1 MEAQRDSSCH
11 IGKKERRRVSSLQAN
26 GTNGAGVSGRA
37 QHASERFAHFPCE
50 QHCRRS
56 DGRFKRPSQPSGEEE
71 YFMSISGRSFLA
83 AFDRS
88 ITLIFHTSRVL
99 RRRGGKEFGCSVYVS
114 NVVPSSKAAQYGL
127 KAGDE
132 LIRVNGLTLLES
144 THEEVANLI
153 RLKKTIT
160 LTVRAVGMIPD
171 MRPGSNAVGWKVV
184 AEEKPKSR
192 SESLLK
198 STKRVQV
205 TVDQEAGM
213 GAKIYCDGKNG
224 VSIVSVT
231 PNSALQHAGLQAGD
245 VIVEVNGNGLLNVSQ
260 SEAVRLLKSSNV
272 LVLTVRVDDEKSE
285 GTLGD
290 SDKRSGG
297 GGVGGGGGGRRGNGH
312 YNPFDNPPEDFELR
326 LQDVDLDAELV
337 PNPGQESTGFELKS
351 RDGAAPPKLE
361 VRQKKQDQWERFQ
374 SHLSVLGMEVEEQ
387 SKMLPGMASPAADGY
402 GFALSLPT
410 LMSMFPAG
418 GHTDPDGE
426 EGDASFSGLL
436 TSPERPGDEQ
446 DRRRKPKPDTFTITS
461 STLLTTRFTSTICKR
476 TGVKEEQPDDLH
488 AHSGAGIEAGQRSQS
503 APLPQGRGG
512 VRTEAEQLWGH
523 EEEQYWG
530 PAVLLPPA
538 PMGVSKSVS
547 SDLSSYQ
554 FPVDEEEVPA
564 TPPPPPPMDKAP
576 SGSAL
581 KKTTSDTK
589 ARTKKPSF
597 SDSVEIIGMNEST
610 TLSAV
615 TEAAAEGVHPSN
627 MEFSQ
632 EVLNGREVAFHTV
645 PKTAPLKIAIRG
657 GTDTPLGGQIIISQ
671 ILEGG
676 AAAQYGRLH
685 VGDQILVCDGVSLL
699 EVTHNEAAQALKRA
713 IDMEST
719 SIDLVVAVNKAEQE
733 DVKTTV
739 AQTQPLPMKA
749 PVQVNQS
756 NKSGTGNSVQ
766 KSALK
771 LHSPITTR

>member
-1 MEAQRDSSCH
+1 MPTCFH
-11 IGKKERRRVSSLQAN
+11 LNFVLFSL
-26 GTNGAGVSGRA
+26 TNNFLRNLRA
-37 QHASERFAHFPCE
+37 
-50 QHCRRS
+50 
-56 DGRFKRPSQPSGEEE
+56 
-71 YFMSISGRSFLA
+71 
-83 AFDRS
+83 
-88 ITLIFHTSRVL
+88 
-99 RRRGGKEFGCSVYVS
+99 
-114 NVVPSSKAAQYGL
+114 
-127 KAGDE
+127 
-132 LIRVNGLTLLES
+132 LLEIR
-144 THEEVANLI
+144 TREV
-153 RLKKTIT
+153 
-160 LTVRAVGMIPD
+160 VVVG
-171 MRPGSNAVGWKVV
+171 
-184 AEEKPKSR
+184 
-192 SESLLK
+192 
-198 STKRVQV
+198 
-205 TVDQEAGM
+205 
-213 GAKIYCDGKNG
+213 
-224 VSIVSVT
+224 
-231 PNSALQHAGLQAGD
+231 
-245 VIVEVNGNGLLNVSQ
+245 
-260 SEAVRLLKSSNV
+260 
-272 LVLTVRVDDEKSE
+272 
-285 GTLGD
+285 
-290 SDKRSGG
+290 
-297 GGVGGGGGGRRGNGH
+297 GGGGGGRRGNGH

-436 TSPERPGDEQ
+436 TSPERPGDEVVGREGSPRSSMAMDMSHFGGEMPPTLANLFSKTGEGNQ
-446 DRRRKPKPDTFTITS
+446 NQTRSPSLAPPSSPPVSPPPFASVQGSRRNS
-461 STLLTTRFTSTICKR
+461 QMTSTPTQVPGSR
-476 TGVKEEQPDDLH
+476 R
-488 AHSGAGIEAGQRSQS
+488 ASGANQLPSPKEGAESGQRRNSSGDTKRNSTGDQQS
-503 APLPQGRGG
+503 SS
-512 VRTEAEQLWGH
+512 
-523 EEEQYWG
+523 
-530 PAVLLPPA
+530 PPA

-685 VGDQILVCDGVSLL
+685 VGDQILQ
-699 EVTHNEAAQALKRA
+699 QALKRA